1 MENQRIVSL
10 DEMNRTVPTQPIL
23 HLLGTRCGERHEIRW
38 GEQQIYLTPKC
49 FKFLAKL
56 GVVAAVEP
64 ERWVRRE
71 ELERGENQARYLYRL
86 KYEMESQCT
95 DLPVLWENNRKG
107 AYRLTLPV
115 HRVSVNWSSLGESDD
130 YDLVEWTKRFRP
142 TDLRPKSVSVPDHTG
157 SQAAA

>member
-1 MENQRIVSL
+1 MEKQRVTSV
-10 DEMNRTVPTQPIL
+10 DEMNRILPTQPIL

-38 GEQQIYLTPKC
+38 GEQQIFLTPKC

-64 ERWVRRE
+64 GRWVRRE

-86 KYEMESQCT
+86 KNEMESQCP

-107 AYRLTLPV
+107 AYRLTLPM
-115 HRVSVNWSSLGESDD
+115 HRVTVAWSTLDESDD
-130 YDLVEWTKRFRP
+130 YDLVEWTKQFRP
-142 TDLRPKSVSVPDHTG
+142 APLRPESVSLPEHTG
-157 SQAAA
+157 NQAAA